1 MADRYKPREEE
12 PLLRIAARRAVRN
25 ARREAATPEFGR
37 FLSFQATGAAG
48 DALLAI
54 ALAGSLF
61 FSVPEATARGR
72 VAIYLVLTV
81 APFAVVAPFLSRFLD
96 RHRGGLRFAMVISA
110 LGRGSLA
117 WLLATRTESLY
128 LFPIAFAVLV
138 LSRSSLVVK
147 GAMLPELA
155 PEGRPLVQAN
165 SSIAKVSALAGM
177 VAVPFGLLLLHFFSV
192 RAELLLATVI
202 YYLGVLPAL
211 RLPRRKGRRAATER
225 LEAQTFARSVSIRQA
240 TFAAAGM
247 RLLVGFLVLH
257 LAFAMRRED
266 LGSVGLG
273 ILVGAAAA
281 GSLVGSLLAPVVKRR
296 LREEGIIALALVVA
310 GVVAVII
317 GRNFTVVSAGVLVA
331 VFGIASG
338 SAKVAFDSII
348 QRETPPGAR
357 GWVFARLESALQ
369 LAWVVGA
376 LIPLGPAIS
385 AGGGVVATGVVANL
399 IALIYVLG
407 RRRFAAKGGGQ
418 FPPEH

>member
-1 MADRYKPREEE
+1 MSKRPHPDEE

-37 FLSFQATGAAG
+37 FLAFQASGAAG
-48 DALLAI
+48 DALLAL

-72 VAIYLVLTV
+72 VALYLALTV
-81 APFAVVAPFLSRFLD
+81 APFAIVAPFLSRFLD
-96 RHRGGLRFAMVISA
+96 RHRGGLRLAMVISA
-110 LGRGSLA
+110 LGRGTLA
-117 WLLATRTESLY
+117 WLLTTRTDSLY

-155 PEGRPLVQAN
+155 PGDRPLVKAN

-192 RAELLLATVI
+192 RAELLFAAVI

-211 RLPRRKGRRAATER
+211 LLPRQRGRRAATER
-225 LEAQTFARSVSIRQA
+225 LEARQFARSVSTRQA
-240 TFAAAGM
+240 TFAAVGM

-257 LAFAMRRED
+257 LAFSLRRED
-266 LGSVGLG
+266 FGSLGLG
-273 ILVGAAAA
+273 LLVGAAAA
-281 GSLVGSLLAPVVKRR
+281 GSLVGSLLAPVIKRK
-296 LREEGIIALALVVA
+296 LREEGIIALALIVA
-310 GVVAVII
+310 GIVAVIV
-317 GRNFTVVSAGVLVA
+317 GRNFSIVSAGVLVA

-338 SAKVAFDSII
+338 SAKVAFDSIV

-357 GWVFARLESALQ
+357 GWAFARLESLLQ
-369 LAWVVGA
+369 LAWVFGA
-376 LIPLGPAIS
+376 FIPLGPAIPS
-385 AGGGVVATGVVANL
+385 GAGVVVVGVIANL
-399 IALIYVLG
+399 LALVYVLG
-407 RRRFAAKGGGQ
+407 RRQVATKRGGQ
-418 FPPEH
+418 FRPEH

>member
-1 MADRYKPREEE
+1 
-12 PLLRIAARRAVRN
+12 
-25 ARREAATPEFGR
+25 
-37 FLSFQATGAAG
+37 
-48 DALLAI
+48 
-54 ALAGSLF
+54 
-61 FSVPEATARGR
+61 
-72 VAIYLVLTV
+72 
-81 APFAVVAPFLSRFLD
+81 
-96 RHRGGLRFAMVISA
+96 
-110 LGRGSLA
+110 
-117 WLLATRTESLY
+117 
-128 LFPIAFAVLV
+128 
-138 LSRSSLVVK
+138 
-147 GAMLPELA
+147 
-155 PEGRPLVQAN
+155 
-165 SSIAKVSALAGM
+165 M

-192 RAELLLATVI
+192 RAELLLAAII
-202 YYLGVLPAL
+202 YYLGVFPAL
-211 RLPRRKGRRAATER
+211 RLPRRKGRRAVTER
-225 LEAQTFARSVSIRQA
+225 LEAQNFARSVSIRQA

-281 GSLVGSLLAPVVKRR
+281 GSLVGSLLAPVVKRK

-310 GVVAVII
+310 GVVAVVI

-331 VFGIASG
+331 VFGVASG

-376 LIPLGPAIS
+376 LIPLGPPIS
-385 AGGGVVATGVVANL
+385 SGGGVVATGIVANL
-399 IALIYVLG
+399 LALIYVLG
-407 RRRFAAKGGGQ
+407 RRQVAAQGGGK